1 MSQSENEAQAA
12 RLRGMSRIELIK
24 YYESV
29 AIEGSEEFGFLNIR
43 GHEVPD
49 PTIVEP
55 PLGYVHQPDLMTQMR
70 LMVQR
75 EISAAAAAHELETF
89 ADAED
94 FDIDE
99 DPVDYASPWEQFFDP
114 DPLAPAGPEGQ
125 THPMRQDPNATP
137 EPDPNVKPEGPRP
150 EDANPEA

>member
-1 MSQSENEAQAA
+1 MKPSENEQQAS
-12 RLRGMSRIELIK
+12 RLRSLSRDELIK

-29 AIEGSEEFGFLNIR
+29 AIEGSDPYGFLNIR

-70 LMVQR
+70 MMVQSQL
-75 EISAAAAAHELETF
+75 SAIAAESELETF

-94 FDIDE
+94 FEIDD
-99 DPVDYASPWEQFFDP
+99 DPIDYTSPWEQFFDP
-114 DPLAPAGPEGQ
+114 APDMPAGPPGE

-137 EPDPNVKPEGPRP
+137 QPDPNVKPEGPGP
-150 EDANPEA
+150 EGAKPEA